1 MNRIER
7 KLSLKLGKRCD
18 MVSPISNH
26 AFHNDVDGGGLEGKI
41 WFKNL
46 YFQRGMGGG
55 ERYIF
60 GPFYISIFGTILDY
74 VYFTSV
80 LYGCLVLEKVTN
92 ILLAFFC

>member
-46 YFQRGMGGG
+46 YFQRGMGEGSV
-55 ERYIF
+55 IF
-60 GPFYISIFGTILDY
+60 LGLFTFQFLAPF
-74 VYFTSV
+74 
-80 LYGCLVLEKVTN
+80 
-92 ILLAFFC
+92 